1 MISSN
6 SAYFIRRSY
15 SSRLMVTVSPS
26 TLAVL
31 FALSLTVVGS
41 RAQPVISMHTS
52 TSIAAS
58 FIPFRFMFRFPHF

>member
-1 MISSN
+1 MPP
-6 SAYFIRRSY
+6 AIRLKDYQKDKRLIR
-15 SSRLMVTVSPS
+15 SRLIV
-26 TLAVL
+26 AVL